1 MTTAVSTP
9 HSLKAVTL
17 VNTVLQRD
25 RWRAPKG
32 LGAGCRDVFARCFPA
47 MATVEVVRRA
57 ERQAV
62 VEIEPTAARPASDQ
76 PYSSG
81 YVA

>member
-1 MTTAVSTP
+1 MTAAVSTP
-9 HSLKAVTL
+9 HSLKAATL

-25 RWRAPKG
+25 SWPAPKS
-32 LGAGCRDVFARCFPA
+32 LRAGYRAVFGRCFPA

-62 VEIEPTAARPASDQ
+62 VQIEPTAARPASDQ
-76 PYSSG
+76 PYCSG